1 MNVKFKGKI
10 WKVICPEELIFPP
23 CTIRN
28 VLIQRDKKRVI
39 TNINRIQI
47 LKNNFSSIDNYL

>member
-1 MNVKFKGKI
+1 MKVKFKDKI
-10 WKVICPEELIFPP
+10 WNVIWPENLIFPP

-39 TNINRIQI
+39 TNIKQLQI
-47 LKNNFSSIDNYL
+47 LKNNFSSIDKYL

>member
-1 MNVKFKGKI
+1 MNVKFKDKI
-10 WKVICPEELIFPP
+10 WKVICPKNLIFPP

-39 TNINRIQI
+39 TNIKRLQI
-47 LKNNFSSIDNYL
+47 LKNNFSSMENYL